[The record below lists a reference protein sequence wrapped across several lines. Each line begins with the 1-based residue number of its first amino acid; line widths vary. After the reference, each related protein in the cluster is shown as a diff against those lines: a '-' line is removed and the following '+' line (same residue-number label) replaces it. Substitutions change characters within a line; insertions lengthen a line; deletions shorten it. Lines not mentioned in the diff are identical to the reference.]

1 MSEKKRTKLPKLG
14 SWRGGYWMLSKI
26 NIIIKNEK
34 VFIHPSVNH
43 YPNVTID
50 QNFPKYGMHRN
61 FSVGGGDLAHD
72 WQGDPRQQPHRY
84 LREEIPEKV

>member
-1 MSEKKRTKLPKLG
+1 MT
-14 SWRGGYWMLSKI
+14 
-26 NIIIKNEK
+26 
-34 VFIHPSVNH
+34 H
-43 YPNVTID
+43 YPNMTID

-84 LREEIPEKV
+84 LREERVLRRNKIVSSYFHFVQKLVYMACPQS